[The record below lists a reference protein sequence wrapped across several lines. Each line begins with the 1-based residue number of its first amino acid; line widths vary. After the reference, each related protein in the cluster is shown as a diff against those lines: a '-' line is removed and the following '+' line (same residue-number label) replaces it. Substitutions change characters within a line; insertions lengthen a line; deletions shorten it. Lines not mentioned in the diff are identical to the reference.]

1 MEKDT
6 WLSVPS
12 ASASSASADGTLAV
26 TATELAAYSPSCS
39 FQRQLAHLYELLNF
53 FSFAFK
59 DVGRASAP
67 HWCSLDQECDMLIHD
82 FFDVWHNTRA
92 MRYFA
97 LFSQPLLLKH
107 KEIFTAARMC
117 SAVRNTC
124 FLKWCRRV
132 HALGEAYGAATEH
145 AESSDDQE
153 KQCYNI
159 LGEEM
164 LLHDL
169 LPHQSN
175 DPTYQIQHD
184 SKGIVSLSGK
194 QRSWIA
200 AMLREKTWP

>member
-39 FQRQLAHLYELLNF
+39 FQRQLAHLYDLLKF
-53 FSFAFK
+53 FSFALK

-82 FFDVWHNTRA
+82 SFDVWHNTRA

-117 SAVRNTC
+117 STERNTC

-132 HALGEAYGAATEH
+132 HALREAHGTTTKH
-145 AESSDDQE
+145 ASPSDDQE
-153 KQCYNI
+153 TRCYKI
-159 LGEEM
+159 LAERM
-164 LLHDL
+164 LRDDL
-169 LPHQSN
+169 LPHQR
-175 DPTYQIQHD
+175 
-184 SKGIVSLSGK
+184 K
-194 QRSWIA
+194 
-200 AMLREKTWP
+200 KTSIKFTTTTKEM